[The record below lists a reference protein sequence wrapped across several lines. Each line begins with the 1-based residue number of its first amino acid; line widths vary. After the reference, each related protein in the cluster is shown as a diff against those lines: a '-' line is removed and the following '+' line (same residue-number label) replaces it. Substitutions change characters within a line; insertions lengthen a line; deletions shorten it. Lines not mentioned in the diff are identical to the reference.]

1 MQRCCYGHDISQCD
15 SIWCWKLL
23 SPESPRARLPAY
35 GWAKALLHKMA
46 RQPLF
51 WLTKAGTNTL
61 SQHSETH
68 SFPGE
73 GWHRLLH
80 QRWRRQRLAATV
92 PLHSYC
98 LTGSCHDYIGCISSE
113 APRNHLLLTHILVQR
128 ASPSADGEGEWALG
142 HHDKVSATPSPSQVP
157 AMWESQLAREGLPQ
171 FPVLPSRMLRFILLC
186 YLLKLQN
193 PYLSI
198 IFFFNVINSSVIQGS
213 PPSTQVFHSQCGSYE
228 TP

>member
-1 MQRCCYGHDISQCD
+1 MQRCCYGPDISQCD

-23 SPESPRARLPAY
+23 SPESPRAWLPAY
-35 GWAKALLHKMA
+35 RWAKALLHKMV

-51 WLTKAGTNTL
+51 WLTKAGTNML

-68 SFPGE
+68 SFPRE

-98 LTGSCHDYIGCISSE
+98 LTGSCHDYTGCISSE

-128 ASPSADGEGEWALG
+128 ASPSADGEGESALG
-142 HHDKVSATPSPSQVP
+142 HHNKAP
-157 AMWESQLAREGLPQ
+157 LP
-171 FPVLPSRMLRFILLC
+171 LHHKCLLC
-186 YLLKLQN
+186 GN
-193 PYLSI
+193 LSLPERDCHNSQFFCHGCWGSSSSVI
-198 IFFFNVINSSVIQGS
+198 YWSYKTLTFPLFFFNVINFSVIQGS